1 MPPIVLVITDGILA
15 ILVMNIKL
23 ESFKRVKGARY
34 VKMSLGVPGIKKM
47 TKRIIS
53 RFFSFFKNEIS
64 LTKIHGGGVLYL

>member
-34 VKMSLGVPGIKKM
+34 VKMALGVPGIKKM

-64 LTKIHGGGVLYL
+64 LNLLVS

>member
-53 RFFSFFKNEIS
+53 RFC
-64 LTKIHGGGVLYL
+64 